1 LNVNSRQLSLL
12 TVGGGTDA
20 ASLEHC
26 MKYRTL
32 LEVRKKQIQR
42 REKIYVALIDMSNDA
57 DDFQMFH

>member
-1 LNVNSRQLSLL
+1 
-12 TVGGGTDA
+12 
-20 ASLEHC
+20 